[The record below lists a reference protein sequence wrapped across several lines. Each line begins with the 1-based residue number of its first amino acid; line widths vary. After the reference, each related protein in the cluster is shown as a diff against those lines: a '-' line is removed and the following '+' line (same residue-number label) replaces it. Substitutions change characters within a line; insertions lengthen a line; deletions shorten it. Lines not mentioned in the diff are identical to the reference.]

1 MPLPAPKDHYTFA
14 DCLTWGENERI
25 EIINGEAV
33 MMAPPSRTH
42 QKISGEL
49 FRQIANFLE
58 GKKCE
63 VYAAPFAVRLFEKD
77 GDTPED
83 VDTIVEPDIS
93 VVCDHNK
100 LDKHGCKGAPD
111 LVMEILSPSTMRH
124 DRFTK
129 FNLYQRAGVREYW
142 IVDPCFPMTK
152 PGTNLPGLFFAF
164 LCPCSLCFSPCMA
177 LGVSLY
183 TQHIQGLVRPVIPLV
198 FGCIFVSYI

>member
-33 MMAPPSRTH
+33 MMAPPTRIH

-49 FRQIANFLE
+49 FRQLANFLE

-83 VDTIVEPDIS
+83 VDTMVEPDIS
-93 VVCDHNK
+93 VVCDHDK

-111 LVMEILSPSTMRH
+111 LVVEILSPSTQRH
-124 DRFTK
+124 DRLVK
-129 FNLYQRAGVREYW
+129 LDLYQRAGVREYW
-142 IVDPCFPMTK
+142 IVDPDSSTVQVFMLKDGYLHPHEVYSEKDIAKVNVLDGCFIELSK
-152 PGTNLPGLFFAF
+152 
-164 LCPCSLCFSPCMA
+164 
-177 LGVSLY
+177 
-183 TQHIQGLVRPVIPLV
+183 V
-198 FGCIFVSYI
+198 FPNDKAGD